1 MYLGVRLVHVNV
13 DQMQVFVI
21 INSIGIMI
29 NADVNANN
37 LFRFIWSASVCECEC
52 DKSWMLENIQ
62 IIKIVNVKKTNLQA
76 S

>member
-1 MYLGVRLVHVNV
+1 MFLGMRLVHVNV

-21 INSIGIMI
+21 INSVGIMI
-29 NADVNANN
+29 NADVNANK
-37 LFRFIWSASVCECEC
+37 LFGFIWSASVCEC